1 MDRAPEI
8 RELRYFAAVAEERHF
23 GRAAERIGIA
33 QPALSRAIRALE
45 TRLGVTLLERTTRRV
60 ELTAAGAALAE
71 EAHAVV
77 GAAEAAARRARRA
90 AEARQRIVVAAK
102 ADGDAGLLGP
112 ILTAYA
118 REPEA
123 VEADVLLG
131 GWGEQ
136 AEQVRDGRADV
147 GVLHLPF
154 DARGLD
160 HEVLVEEPRLVA
172 LPAGHPLA
180 SRRRPLTLAE
190 LAGEPLPR
198 WTGAPDD
205 EVAALWCARDP
216 EAGRGPRPDVPE
228 PAPVDRPPAADVGQV
243 LALVELRRAVA
254 FVPASV
260 AERHRRAGLAFRPVD
275 GLTPIRLAVAW
286 RETARSPAVAALV
299 RAATS
304 VGAQR
309 QALRVA

>member
-1 MDRAPEI
+1 MDRTPEI
-8 RELRYFAAVAEERHF
+8 RELRYFLAVAEEQHF

-33 QPALSRAIRALE
+33 QPALSRAIRGLE
-45 TRLGVTLLERTTRRV
+45 ARLGVTLLERTTRSV
-60 ELTAAGAALAE
+60 ALTAAGAALAE
-71 EAHAVV
+71 EARGVV
-77 GAAEAAARRARRA
+77 AAAEAAGRRARRA
-90 AEARQRIVVAAK
+90 AETRERIVVAAK
-102 ADGDAGLLGP
+102 ADGDGGLLGP

-118 REPEA
+118 VEDEA

-136 AEQVRDGRADV
+136 AEQLRDGRADV

-154 DARGLD
+154 DASGLD

-172 LPAGHPLA
+172 LPALHPLA

-205 EVAALWCARDP
+205 EVAMLWCAREP
-216 EAGRGPRPDVPE
+216 EAGRGRRPGVPE
-228 PAPVDRPPAADVGQV
+228 PAPIDRPPAADVGQI
-243 LALVELRRAVA
+243 LALVALRRAVA

-260 AERHRRAGLAFRPVD
+260 AERHRRPELAFRPVE

-286 RETARSPAVAALV
+286 RETSHSPAVAAFV
-299 RAATS
+299 RVATAVAAQ
-304 VGAQR
+304 QR
-309 QALRVA
+309 ALRVA